1 MKQHAS
7 PKVQILDL
15 ELQVNRNIPFELTPN
30 SILMFKETK
39 KAVIRTAIL
48 LSHSQLY
55 EEKGPI
61 CCPWW
66 QTPNTLHWCH
76 VSLCSPEG
84 CATDVREE
92 IIIGEEENS
101 FLE

>member
-7 PKVQILDL
+7 PKDH
-15 ELQVNRNIPFELTPN
+15 NIHFELTPN
-30 SILMFKETK
+30 SILMSIETK
-39 KAVIRTAIL
+39 KAVIHTAIL
-48 LSHSQLY
+48 MSRSHLY
-55 EEKGPI
+55 EEKGRI

-66 QTPNTLHWCH
+66 QTPDTLHWCH
-76 VSLCSPEG
+76 VSPCSPEG